1 MIDWLIQQDINL
13 FLFLNKIHH
22 PSFDPVFNF
31 ISYNFIPGLII
42 IFLFLFYTYKEIGK
56 RCFLPF
62 LFLLICFGLADS
74 ISTRVFKNNIKRLR
88 PMHEPQIMSQ
98 VYTAGKG
105 RGGGKY
111 GFVSSHASNTFA
123 ICMLIFLYMRKKH
136 PRFKFLFIYAAIVS
150 YSRIY
155 LGKHYPLDL
164 VCGALL
170 GCLIALFV
178 YQVSIK
184 LKVKSYC

>member
-1 MIDWLIQQDINL
+1 MLNWLIQQDMNL
-13 FLFLNKIHH
+13 FLFLNKLNH
-22 PSFDPVFNF
+22 PSLDPVFEF
-31 ISYNFIPGLII
+31 ISYNFIPGFVII
-42 IFLFLFYTYKEIGK
+42 CLFLFYTYKEIGK
-56 RCFLPF
+56 KFLLPF
-62 LFLLICFGLADS
+62 FFVLVCFGLADS

-88 PMHEPQIMSQ
+88 PMHEPQIKDS
-98 VYTAGKG
+98 VHSGSRG

-136 PRFKFLFIYAAIVS
+136 PRFKYIFIYAVIVS

-164 VCGALL
+164 ICGAIL
-170 GCLIALFV
+170 GIIIALFV
-178 YQVSIK
+178 YQISLK
-184 LKVKSYC
+184 LKVKSCC